1 MSASPEPPTPKR
13 VDHVREHHGD
23 VFVDPYEWLR
33 DKSSPEVI
41 DYIHAENSYT
51 EELTKDLA
59 PLREQIFDEIKARTK
74 ETDLSV
80 PTRRGEWWYYGR
92 SFEGKQY
99 LAQCRCPVGDL
110 DDWTPPQLDEH
121 TEIPGEQVLLDEN
134 EEAEGH
140 TFFALGAASVS
151 IDGNVLAYSVD
162 VVGDERYTLRFKDLR
177 TGDRYPDEI
186 TGIGAGVTWAVDNQ
200 TVYYVTV
207 DDAWRPDTV
216 WRYQLG
222 SDAPAE
228 QVYHEPDEKFWLA
241 VGRTRSDA
249 YILIAA
255 GSAITSEIR
264 YGDAADPRAEFTTVL
279 SRREGVE
286 YSVDHAVIDGKH
298 KFLIVHNDGAVNFML
313 VEAPVHDPSRQRTLI
328 EHRDD
333 VRIDGV
339 DAFANHLVVS
349 YRREALPR
357 IQVWPIGADGN
368 YGRPEEVS
376 FDSPLMSAGLG
387 ANPNW
392 NSPMMRIGAT
402 SFLTPVRVYDLELV
416 TGERTLL
423 REQPVLGDYRRDDY
437 VERRDWAVTVDGA
450 RVPLSIIHRRDSQLP
465 APAVLYGYGAYEI
478 CEDPRFSIARLSL
491 LDRGM
496 VFVVAHVRGGGELG
510 RLWYENGKLL
520 NKKNTFTDFISCAR
534 HLVETGVTKPENLVA
549 MGGSAG
555 GLLMGAVANMAP
567 ELFTGILAQ
576 VPFVDPLTTILN
588 PLLPLTVTE
597 WDEWGNPLRDKDVY
611 FYMKS
616 YSPYENVETKDY
628 PAILAMTSLHD
639 TRVYYVEPA
648 KWVAALRHTKTDA
661 HPVLLK
667 TQMSAGHGG
676 ISGRYERWKEVAFQF
691 AWLLA
696 TGAAGS
702 ATSGTGAA
710 GSATSGTGAA
720 GSATSGTGAAGSATS
735 HTADRHQHR
744 AGDE

>member
-1 MSASPEPPTPKR
+1 VSTASEPPQPKR
-13 VDHVREHHGD
+13 VDHVREYHGD
-23 VFVDPYEWLR
+23 VFIDPYEWLR

-41 DYIHAENSYT
+41 DYLNAENAYT
-51 EELTKDLA
+51 ERLTDDLA
-59 PLREQIFDEIKARTK
+59 PLRQQIYDEIKARTK

-80 PTRRGEWWYYGR
+80 PTRRGNWWYYGR

-99 LAQCRCPVGDL
+99 SVQCRCSVTEV
-110 DDWTPPQLDEH
+110 DDWSPPQLDEH
-121 TEIPGEQVLLDEN
+121 TEISGEQILLDEN

-140 TFFALGAASVS
+140 PFFALGAASVS
-151 IDGNVLAYSVD
+151 IDENILAYSVD
-162 VVGDERYTLRFKDLR
+162 VIGDERYTLRFKDLR
-177 TGDRYPDEI
+177 TDERYPDEI
-186 TGIGAGVTWAVDNQ
+186 TGIGAGVTWAADSE

-216 WRYQLG
+216 WRYRLG
-222 SDAPAE
+222 SGGPAE
-228 QVYHEPDEKFWLA
+228 QVYHEPDERFWLS

-249 YILIAA
+249 YIVIAA

-264 YGDAADPRAEFTTVL
+264 YGDAADPQAQFTTVL
-279 SRREGVE
+279 ARREGVE
-286 YSVDHAVIDGKH
+286 YSLDHAVIGGEE
-298 KFLIVHNDGAVNFML
+298 KFLIVHNDGAVNFTL
-313 VEAPVHDPSRQRTLI
+313 VEAPVDDPSAQRTLI

-357 IQVWPIGADGN
+357 IQVWPIDSDGN
-368 YGRPEEVS
+368 YGEPEEIS

-387 ANPNW
+387 ANPSW
-392 NSPMMRIGAT
+392 DSPMMRVGAT
-402 SFLTPVRVYDLELV
+402 SFLTPVRVYDLELA
-416 TGERTLL
+416 TGRRTLL

-437 VERRDWAVTVDGA
+437 VERRDWAVAADGA
-450 RVPLSIIHRRDSQLP
+450 RVPLSIIHRTGLQLP
-465 APAVLYGYGAYEI
+465 APALVYGYGAYEL

-496 VFVVAHVRGGGELG
+496 VFVIAHVRGGGELG

-520 NKKNTFTDFISCAR
+520 KKKNTFTDFISAAR
-534 HLVETGVTKPENLVA
+534 HLIDSGVTNRKNLVA

-555 GLLMGAVANMAP
+555 GLLMGAVANMAS
-567 ELFTGILAQ
+567 ELFAGILAQ

-588 PLLPLTVTE
+588 PQLPLTVTE
-597 WDEWGNPLRDKDVY
+597 WDEWGNPLSDKDVY

-616 YSPYENVETKDY
+616 YSPYENIEAKDY

-648 KWVAALRHTKTDA
+648 KWVAALRYTKTDA

-667 TQMSAGHGG
+667 TEMSAGHGG
-676 ISGRYERWKEVAFQF
+676 ISGRYERWKEVAFQY

-696 TGAAGS
+696 TGAAVP
-702 ATSGTGAA
+702 ATSGTAEG
-710 GSATSGTGAA
+710 
-720 GSATSGTGAAGSATS
+720 
-735 HTADRHQHR
+735 DQHR
-744 AGDE
+744 PSQE